1 MLSNLFPLT
10 LPNALTMLRILLVP
24 VVVVALLIETPHGDT
39 IAAVVFALAALTDGL
54 DGYLAR
60 SRDSISD
67 FGKLMD
73 PIADKLLIVAALVAL
88 VALDRLAAWIAV
100 VIIAREFAVTVLR
113 GVAAERGIVM
123 QANLLGKIKT
133 VFQIVA
139 VIALIATD
147 PAPIWADILVY
158 LALAFTV
165 ISGLEYFFGIQ
176 RKLAERDEPEANTDR
191 KA

>member
-1 MLSNLFPLT
+1 
-10 LPNALTMLRILLVP
+10 
-24 VVVVALLIETPHGDT
+24 
-39 IAAVVFALAALTDGL
+39 
-54 DGYLAR
+54 
-60 SRDSISD
+60 
-67 FGKLMD
+67 
-73 PIADKLLIVAALVAL
+73 
-88 VALDRLAAWIAV
+88 

-123 QANLLGKIKT
+123 QANMLGKIKT

-139 VIALIATD
+139 VIALIAND

-176 RKLAERDEPEANTDR
+176 RKLAEREAP
-191 KA
+191 KAKSKKKA